1 MIQVKFDK
9 SEDGKTLVLTV
20 NGHADFEEAGRDIV
34 CSAASILAC
43 TVAQCVTFMHEQGK
57 LRKKPNIRLDNGD
70 AVITC
75 KPCKGFFAEAMH
87 TYSVAQVGY
96 ALLEHTYPEYV
107 QLKQFGREFNP

>member
-20 NGHADFEEAGRDIV
+20 NGHANKAEAGRDIV

-43 TVAQCVTFMHEQGK
+43 TVAQCVTFMYEEHK
-57 LRKKPNIRLDNGD
+57 LRKKPNIRLEDGD

-75 KPCKGFFAEAMH
+75 KPHKSFYAEAMH
-87 TYSVAQVGY
+87 TYSVAQVGF
-96 ALLEHTYPEYV
+96 ALLAQTYPECV
-107 QLKQFGREFNP
+107 SIKLFGREFNP